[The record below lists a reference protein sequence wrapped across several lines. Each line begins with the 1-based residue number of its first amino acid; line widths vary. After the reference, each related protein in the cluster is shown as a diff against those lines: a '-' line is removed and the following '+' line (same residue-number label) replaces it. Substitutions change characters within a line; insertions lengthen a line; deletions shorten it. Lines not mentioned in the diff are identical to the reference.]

1 MPLRRPP
8 FVDAFPVNSVTYS
21 VGDKLRHRQRPEWG
35 IGSVTKIELVTRQ
48 GQRDQR
54 IWIRFPNAG
63 LKTVLGSVADL
74 EGPLG
79 QESGPPPA
87 LPTPRRSATPGNAM
101 PAASFADAAETLVAR
116 EATHESGWLGAITKR
131 RPDEAMTTLPSTATD
146 PFLSLGRRLEFVLS
160 LFRFESS
167 GGKLIDWAV
176 AQSGLDDPLSRFN
189 RHELEAFFQRWAFE
203 RDATVARLVI
213 EARRSGTDIAGK
225 GIEEILRLAPPAAQR
240 ALRKLI
246 AAR

>member
-1 MPLRRPP
+1 M
-8 FVDAFPVNSVTYS
+8 NSVTYS

-63 LKTVLGSVADL
+63 LKTVLGSMADL
-74 EGPLG
+74 DGPLG
-79 QESGPPPA
+79 QEASAPA
-87 LPTPRRSATPGNAM
+87 QRPLAPANKTPVPTFG
-101 PAASFADAAETLVAR
+101 DAAETLVAR
-116 EATHESGWLGAITKR
+116 EATHESGWLGTITKR

-146 PFLSLGRRLEFVLS
+146 PFLSVGRRLEFVLS
-160 LFRFESS
+160 LYRFEAT

-203 RDATVARLVI
+203 RDAAVARLVI
-213 EARRSGTDIAGK
+213 EARRNGADVAGK
-225 GIEEILRLAPPAAQR
+225 GIDEILRLAPPAAQR
-240 ALRKLI
+240 ALRKLN